1 MMIDTHCHLNIEEFE
16 HDYKDAIARAKDSG
30 VKQMI
35 VIGIDPKSN
44 QKAIDIAEAYDFIY
58 ATVGIHPGVVDD
70 YGLDGLKAL
79 LSHKKVVALGEIGL
93 DFYWRDDNKDRQ
105 IEVFRK
111 QLDMAVSLDL
121 PVVIHTRNSFTE
133 AYEIVKPYQGKI
145 KGVFH
150 CFSSNLEDAKKAV
163 DLGFYV
169 GIDGPVTFKNAKDIK
184 EIAKE
189 IALES
194 LLIETDSPYLSP
206 HPFRGKRN
214 EPSRLHLIAQAIA
227 NIKEISVDDVVKQ
240 TTMNAIN
247 LFKLGDKHDENI

>member
-16 HDYKDAIARAKDSG
+16 DDYKDVIKRAKDHG

-35 VIGIDPKSN
+35 VIGIDPISN
-44 QKAIDIAEAYDFIY
+44 QKAIEIAESYDFIY

-70 YGLDGLKAL
+70 FGLDGLKAL
-79 LSHKKVVALGEIGL
+79 LRHEKVVALGEIGL
-93 DFYWRDDNKDRQ
+93 DFYWKDDNKNRQ
-105 IEVFRK
+105 IEIFKK
-111 QLDMAVSLDL
+111 QLDMAVSLGL
-121 PVVIHTRNSFTE
+121 PVVIHTRNSFSET
-133 AYEIVKPYQGKI
+133 YEIVKPYQGKI

-194 LLIETDSPYLSP
+194 ILIETDSPYLSP

-214 EPSRLHLIAQAIA
+214 EPSRLIHIAKAIA
-227 NIKEISVDDVVKQ
+227 DIKHISVDKVIKQ
-240 TTMNAIN
+240 TSINAKH
-247 LFKLGDKHDENI
+247 LFKLGD